1 MRQRKRSIVLIGVTA
16 AVCLGITAGGAAF
29 AGPPSG
35 VKGEPQP
42 EAKPF
47 RVSNQD
53 ISPASIAFEPNGS
66 MVAAFDVTTKNA
78 EVCLLNR
85 GWRSCAH
92 KLSLGVP
99 SSHNDWDSVYGPH
112 VFVPSANHVIVL
124 GDFCCDHNVND
135 TLMYSSTDG
144 GRTFGPL
151 TRIGLVTVG
160 GAVLIG
166 KQIVFSGLVSQIGA
180 AQVESVKVGASGPPA
195 AVATVSQGQNVVTDV
210 GIGDYRG
217 GVLAAFDNDGKFWQ
231 TFVKYAPD
239 HSDFNSSTSYKK
251 VISISNEQLLGAS
264 GSALLT
270 IQTTHKQAV
279 ELRLF
284 NGKSF
289 GSAHAVPGTSG
300 GGPEWFGIEQA
311 PGGGTHVFT
320 ERGFANYDLIEYST
334 SNGTVWTKRNL
345 GNAIDSNAFS
355 AGLDGRGTGL
365 ILGTLNHVTAYPVL
379 QSQSVSFSLKSS
391 SIRKGKS
398 TTATGKGSPAGTGRL
413 VVLQV
418 ERSGKW
424 YDVKGATA
432 HEKSNGSFSFTI
444 KGQSVGKFAYR
455 AVVSDL
461 AGYLLF
467 GYSNGRTLRVT

>member
-1 MRQRKRSIVLIGVTA
+1 L
-16 AVCLGITAGGAAF
+16 GAALSLASVLSGNAL

-35 VKGEPQP
+35 VKGDPQP

-47 RVSNQD
+47 RISSQD
-53 ISPASIAFEPNGS
+53 SSPASIAFEPNGS
-66 MVAAFDVTTKNA
+66 LVAAFDVPHGSRGEA
-78 EVCLLNR
+78 VVCILDR
-85 GWRSCAH
+85 GGRSCAR
-92 KLSLGVP
+92 KVEIGTP
-99 SSHNDWDSVYGPH
+99 SSRDAWDTVYGPH
-112 VFVPSANHVIVL
+112 VLVPSANRVIVL
-124 GDFCCDHNVND
+124 GDVCCDGNAND
-135 TLMYSSTDG
+135 TLTYSSTDG
-144 GRTFGPL
+144 GRTFGAF
-151 TRIGLVTVG
+151 TRIGPVTVG

-166 KQIVFSGLVSQIGA
+166 KQIVFIGSDFPSGI
-180 AQVESVKVGASGPPA
+180 QVESVQVGAAKPPA
-195 AVATVSQGQNVVTDV
+195 SVATLNEPRGDV
-210 GIGDYRG
+210 GIGTYHG
-217 GVLAAFDNDGKFWQ
+217 GVLAASDKDGKFWQ

-239 HSDFNSSTSYKK
+239 HSDFNNGKSYKK

-270 IQTTHKQAV
+270 IQTNHKQAV

-284 NGKSF
+284 NGKGF
-289 GSAHAVPGTSG
+289 GSAHPVPGTSG
-300 GGPEWFGIEQA
+300 GGPEWFGIDQP
-311 PGGGTHVFT
+311 PGGSTHVFT
-320 ERGFANYDLIEYST
+320 ERASTGYDLIEYST
-334 SNGTVWTKRNL
+334 SNGTRWTKQDL

-355 AGLDGRGTGL
+355 AGLDSRGTGL
-365 ILGTLNHVTAYPVL
+365 ILGSGGNQVTAYPVL
-379 QSQSVSFSLKSS
+379 QSQTVSFSLKSS

-398 TTATGKGSPAGTGRL
+398 TTATGKGSPASAGRL

-444 KGQSVGKFAYR
+444 KGQSAGKFSYR

-467 GYSNGRTLRVT
+467 GYSNSRTLRVS

>member
-1 MRQRKRSIVLIGVTA
+1 MRQRRRSTFLIGVA
-16 AVCLGITAGGAAF
+16 AALCLGTTLGGTAF

-35 VKGEPQP
+35 VKGDPQP
-42 EAKPF
+42 EAQPF
-47 RVSNQD
+47 RLSNQD
-53 ISPASIAFEPNGS
+53 KSPASIAFEPNGS

-78 EVCLLNR
+78 EICLLNR
-85 GWRSCAH
+85 GWRSCAR
-92 KLSLGVP
+92 KLNLAVP
-99 SSHNDWDSVYGPH
+99 SSHNNWDSVYGPH
-112 VFVPSANHVIVL
+112 VLVPSANHVTVL

-135 TLMYSSTDG
+135 TVMYSSTDG
-144 GRTFGPL
+144 GRTFGPP
-151 TRIGLVTVG
+151 TRIGPVTVS

-166 KQIVFSGLVSQIGA
+166 KQIAFSGIVSHIG
-180 AQVESVKVGASGPPA
+180 AQVESVKIGASGPPA
-195 AVATVSQGQNVVTDV
+195 AVATVSQGQNFVTDV

-231 TFVKYAPD
+231 TFVKYAPRQ
-239 HSDFNSSTSYKK
+239 SDFNNSKSYKK

-270 IQTTHKQAV
+270 IQTNHRQAV

-289 GSAHAVPGTSG
+289 GSAHPVPGTSG
-300 GGPEWFGIEQA
+300 GGPEWFGMEQA

-334 SNGTVWTKRNL
+334 SNGTHWTKRNL
-345 GNAIDSNAFS
+345 GNAIDSNGFS
-355 AGLDGRGTGL
+355 AGLDSHGTGL
-365 ILGTLNHVTAYPVL
+365 ILGTLDHVTAYPVL
-379 QSQSVSFSLKSS
+379 QPQTVSFSLKSS

-398 TTATGKGSPAGTGRL
+398 TTATGKGSPAGAGRL

-444 KGQSVGKFAYR
+444 KGQSVGKFTYR
-455 AVVSDL
+455 AVASDL
-461 AGYLLF
+461 AVYLLF
-467 GYSNGRTLRVT
+467 GYSNTRTLRVT